1 MAQSNLRATKPHHG
15 HDVLDWQCDPV
26 TSSFYARDFYYR
38 HPAQLETSEGNSLGN
53 FLALRG
59 TPPSPP
65 ISISSQQSS
74 SISVN
79 SMGHTD
85 PNTLPD
91 SNSPRTSLGDHNE
104 GDYNTDLPYS
114 KLIYRALKEADGHKL
129 SLQQIYEW
137 FTKNTN
143 KGRDNTKGWQNS
155 IRHNLSMNKGFTAD
169 KVEGSTGRKPQNLWA
184 LTQDAI
190 DRGYVEST
198 TRYRKTNGRK
208 ASPNIPVLRRQR
220 SGSRGGKAAKNATK
234 MRHPTQNER
243 SERHYPFTYNQPQQP
258 QHQPQ
263 RAVDGHYLP
272 TPPLLVGVPHYQ
284 VQQVFNGLPMD
295 TRDSSLQREYEYSD
309 VIGCTSPLLGDNAV
323 FCDVAEPEPN
333 SSPTLDMG
341 HMGCWYELRDPI
353 MS

>member
-1 MAQSNLRATKPHHG
+1 MPKLLTVQSLLSRMEKTHSFKMDSSFSSDYFNLAQIPTGQRENEYHSVQTRLFDLESYPQMSASQSYDPWSSENWAALRSNPVSESMTPLHHPGYSPWSVTSLEPHERNPSSRPIVPETPQFPSSSTPHHSAPSIGLLQDAMAQSNLRAPKLHHG
-15 HDVLDWQCDPV
+15 DDVLDWQCDPV

-85 PNTLPD
+85 

-104 GDYNTDLPYS
+104 GDYNADLPYS

-129 SLQQIYEW
+129 SLQKIYEW

-155 IRHNLSMNKGFTAD
+155 IRHNLSMNK
-169 KVEGSTGRKPQNLWA
+169 VR
-184 LTQDAI
+184 
-190 DRGYVEST
+190 
-198 TRYRKTNGRK
+198 
-208 ASPNIPVLRRQR
+208 
-220 SGSRGGKAAKNATK
+220 
-234 MRHPTQNER
+234 
-243 SERHYPFTYNQPQQP
+243 
-258 QHQPQ
+258 
-263 RAVDGHYLP
+263 
-272 TPPLLVGVPHYQ
+272 
-284 VQQVFNGLPMD
+284 
-295 TRDSSLQREYEYSD
+295 
-309 VIGCTSPLLGDNAV
+309 SPL
-323 FCDVAEPEPN
+323 PY
-333 SSPTLDMG
+333 TLTRCRF
-341 HMGCWYELRDPI
+341 HN
-353 MS
+353 